1 VIAAT
6 EDGVVVSLRWRD
18 ARSPKPHQLFQVLR
32 VRDGR
37 IIDIQDHGER
47 RRALKAV
54 GAPD

>member
-1 VIAAT
+1 M
-6 EDGVVVSLRWRD
+6 SLHWRETG
-18 ARSPKPHQLFQVLR
+18 SPKPHQLFQVLR

-37 IIDIQDHGER
+37 IVDIQDHGHR